1 MSSSF
6 DYSQFIGV
14 FTAEAKDHLE
24 KLNEG
29 VLLLEKNPKK
39 LKIVDELFRAAHSL
53 KGAARTVGFGEIA
66 DISHEVEDILSA
78 LRDREVQFDS
88 ELANQVFSRLDAIK
102 DLIGKIVSGE
112 DMNSDSGDPA
122 PVEAADRSP
131 SHNSADSH
139 FDEAAEDDAVPPDQ
153 PKKNVPVEE
162 YIRVPL
168 KRINT
173 LLNLGGE
180 LVINKIKS
188 TQKVSSFRRAIK
200 SAKDMQKRLA
210 TIGEHLREIDGAS
223 SGNFAGMLHQCGRDA
238 ERVRGE
244 LETIF
249 DDVMG
254 EALHVD
260 PIVDELQQHIKQIR
274 MLPCSTLFAEFPR
287 LVRDIAREQ
296 GKEVEFKMEGEET
309 ELDKKVLEGIKQP
322 LIHILR
328 NAIDH
333 GLETPEER
341 LAQGKPRSGTIR
353 LLAFHRGANVVI
365 EVQDDGRGF
374 DLERIRSVA
383 VKKGLISEAESEKI
397 GEQDLQN
404 FIFESGF
411 STSKFITD
419 ISGRGVGMDVVRSQ
433 IENLKGRVEIHSRN
447 GQGST
452 IHTELPLTIAIIHVL
467 LIKTGRKKFGIPLS
481 AVEEM
486 TRVLRTEIRSVE
498 NKMAFELRGHTV
510 PLVRLDETLGLVPVP
525 EKDKARANVINI
537 VIVNSLYGRVGFM
550 VDELLGREEIYIKSL
565 GSHLGKL
572 RNVSGATI
580 LGTGEIIVILDPA
593 DLVMSSK
600 TSVSNALQEQRT
612 ESEQKE
618 RKTVLIVED
627 SLTTRELMRSILES
641 EGFRVDTAMD
651 GLDGMEKVAQKHYDV
666 IVSDLEM
673 PRMNGLELC
682 RSLKA
687 NESYKEIP
695 FVFVTARGS
704 EEEKR
709 KGIEVGAQAYIAKG
723 NFDQSNL
730 ISAINRLV

>member
-14 FTAEAKDHLE
+14 FTAEAKDHLG

-39 LKIVDELFRAAHSL
+39 IKIIDELFRAAHSL
-53 KGAARTVGFGEIA
+53 KGAARTVGFSEIA
-66 DISHEVEDILSA
+66 DIAHQVEDIFAAVRS
-78 LRDREVQFDS
+78 REVRFDS
-88 ELANQVFSRLDAIK
+88 DLANRVFAHLDGINAKIE
-102 DLIGKIVSGE
+102 KIVNGETVTVDSPDPAISGE
-112 DMNSDSGDPA
+112 AAVGGESLAASSEHGDGEPGG
-122 PVEAADRSP
+122 E
-131 SHNSADSH
+131 ADS
-139 FDEAAEDDAVPPDQ
+139 
-153 PKKNVPVEE
+153 PKLTVPVEE

-188 TQKVSSFRRAIK
+188 TQKVSSFRKAIK
-200 SAKDMQKRLA
+200 SAKDLQKRLA
-210 TIGEHLREIDGAS
+210 TMGDHIREIEGVS
-223 SGNFAGMLHQCGRDA
+223 NVNYTGIIHQCSRDA
-238 ERVRGE
+238 ERVREE
-244 LETIF
+244 LESIF

-260 PIVDELQQHIKQIR
+260 PIVDELQQHIKEIR

-296 GKEVEFKMEGEET
+296 GKEVEFEIEGGET

-333 GLETPEER
+333 AIEQPDER
-341 LAQGKPRSGTIR
+341 AAQGKIRSGSIQ
-353 LLAFHRGANVVI
+353 LQAFHRGANVVI
-365 EVQDDGRGF
+365 EVRDDGRGF
-374 DLERIRSVA
+374 DLDRIRAVA
-383 VKKGLISEAESEKI
+383 IKKGLISEEEAEKVDEH
-397 GEQDLQN
+397 ELQN

-411 STSKFITD
+411 STSEFITD

-433 IENLKGRVEIHSRN
+433 IENLKGRVEIHSRK
-447 GQGST
+447 GEGST
-452 IHTELPLTIAIIHVL
+452 IHIELPLTIAIIHVL
-467 LIKTGRKKFGIPLS
+467 LVRTGRRKFGIPLS
-481 AVEEM
+481 SVEEM
-486 TRVLRTEIRSVE
+486 ARVERTEIQSVE

-510 PLVRLDETLGLVPVP
+510 PLVRLDEALGIPSAP
-525 EKDKARANVINI
+525 DKDKARGNVVNI
-537 VIVNSLYGRVGFM
+537 VIVNSLYGRVGFL
-550 VDELLGREEIYIKSL
+550 VDELMGREEIYIKSL

-593 DLVMSSK
+593 DMVTSSK
-600 TSVSNALQEQRT
+600 TGGSNALQEQTSR
-612 ESEQKE
+612 SEE
-618 RKTVLIVED
+618 TVRKLVLVVED

-641 EGFRVDTAMD
+641 EGYLVDTAMD
-651 GLDGMEKVAQKHYDV
+651 GLDGMEKVAQKNYDI

-682 RSLKA
+682 RALKA
-687 NESYKEIP
+687 NESYRDIP

-709 KGIEVGAQAYIAKG
+709 KGIEVGAQAYISKG

-730 ISAINRLV
+730 LGTIHRLV